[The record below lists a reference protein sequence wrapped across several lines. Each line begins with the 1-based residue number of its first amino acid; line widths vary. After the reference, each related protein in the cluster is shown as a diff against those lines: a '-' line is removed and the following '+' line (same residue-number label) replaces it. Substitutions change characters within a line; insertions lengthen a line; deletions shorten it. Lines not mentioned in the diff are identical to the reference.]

1 CRNRRRRGRPRSRRA
16 RRAIRARHA
25 SPRRGDRRVDQP
37 VPARGGCRG
46 NRPVRCRGGH
56 GAWPIHRPAG
66 RHRRGP
72 GVRARREK
80 ARRARHQPRCD
91 RLRSLRRG
99 RQRPAPGRDGC
110 ASQGGLLVRLPRGRF
125 RGAPGACGRRGRRAR
140 ARASGRAGWRGA
152 GLCTLRDA
160 GVEPGLGGI
169 SRPARRD
176 HVLPWSRVRGAR
188 RALPALAGRDA
199 LGRPKAG
206 DRMTWQLRRASL
218 VDLDAIML
226 LETGIFGSDAWSAE
240 NMRDELSSTHTFYLV
255 AERLSDSAIVGYAGL
270 LAPAGARDGDVQ
282 TIAVAES
289 DRRGGLGR
297 TLIQS
302 LVAEARKRGILQ
314 VFLEVR
320 ADNGGAQH
328 LYETLGFVAI
338 AERKGYYQP
347 DNVDAIVMKYEIPE
361 PATRPAVGA

>member
-1 CRNRRRRGRPRSRRA
+1 
-16 RRAIRARHA
+16 
-25 SPRRGDRRVDQP
+25 
-37 VPARGGCRG
+37 
-46 NRPVRCRGGH
+46 
-56 GAWPIHRPAG
+56 
-66 RHRRGP
+66 
-72 GVRARREK
+72 
-80 ARRARHQPRCD
+80 
-91 RLRSLRRG
+91 
-99 RQRPAPGRDGC
+99 
-110 ASQGGLLVRLPRGRF
+110 
-125 RGAPGACGRRGRRAR
+125 
-140 ARASGRAGWRGA
+140 
-152 GLCTLRDA
+152 
-160 GVEPGLGGI
+160 
-169 SRPARRD
+169 
-176 HVLPWSRVRGAR
+176 
-188 RALPALAGRDA
+188 
-199 LGRPKAG
+199 
-206 DRMTWQLRRASL
+206 MTWQLRRATL

-240 NMRDELSSTHTFYLV
+240 SMRDELSSTHTYYLV

-270 LAPAGARDGDVQ
+270 LAPVGARDGDVQ

-302 LVAEARKRGILQ
+302 LVAEARKRGALQ

-338 AERKGYYQP
+338 AERVGYYQP

>member
-1 CRNRRRRGRPRSRRA
+1 
-16 RRAIRARHA
+16 
-25 SPRRGDRRVDQP
+25 
-37 VPARGGCRG
+37 
-46 NRPVRCRGGH
+46 
-56 GAWPIHRPAG
+56 
-66 RHRRGP
+66 
-72 GVRARREK
+72 
-80 ARRARHQPRCD
+80 
-91 RLRSLRRG
+91 
-99 RQRPAPGRDGC
+99 
-110 ASQGGLLVRLPRGRF
+110 
-125 RGAPGACGRRGRRAR
+125 
-140 ARASGRAGWRGA
+140 
-152 GLCTLRDA
+152 
-160 GVEPGLGGI
+160 
-169 SRPARRD
+169 
-176 HVLPWSRVRGAR
+176 
-188 RALPALAGRDA
+188 
-199 LGRPKAG
+199 
-206 DRMTWQLRRASL
+206 MTWQLRRASL

-226 LETGIFGSDAWSAE
+226 LETGIFASDAWSAE

-361 PATRPAVGA
+361 PATLPAVGA